1 MPCSATAAPR
11 MKLPPPI
18 TIATSTPR
26 SCIWRISSA
35 RYFTYWGEMPNLRS
49 PSSASPDNFRSTRWY
64 FAAPF
69 VIEASLGS
77 GLAVGL
83 GSGVAVG
90 LADREPLH
98 AADGDVLTHDRGE
111 RGHEIFDRL
120 RAVADV

>member
-35 RYFTYWGEMPNLRS
+35 RYFTYCGEMPNLRS

-98 AADGDVLTHDRGE
+98 AAGGGVFPPQPREAGDRV
-111 RGHEIFDRL
+111 FY
-120 RAVADV
+120 